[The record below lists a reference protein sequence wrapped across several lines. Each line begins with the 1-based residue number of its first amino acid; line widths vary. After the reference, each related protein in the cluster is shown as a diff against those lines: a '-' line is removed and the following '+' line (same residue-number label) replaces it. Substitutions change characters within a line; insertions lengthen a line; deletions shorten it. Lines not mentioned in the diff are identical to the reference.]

1 VKAQS
6 ELWKLYGQ
14 VLYTVVFIVLQ
25 FTYYCQDKR
34 SSLTEIHNCI
44 QQVAQ
49 FVPDEVVKKKK
60 NERKK
65 RKEKGSAVIIKKK
78 IHYTGS
84 LSGII

>member
-1 VKAQS
+1 MKAQS

-34 SSLTEIHNCI
+34 NSLTEIHNCI

-49 FVPDEVVKKKK
+49 FVPDKVVKI
-60 NERKK
+60 KK
-65 RKEKGSAVIIKKK
+65 RKKERKEKKNAPQ
-78 IHYTGS
+78 
-84 LSGII
+84 